1 MITAKVRPTVTEW
14 GEMPYPLQ
22 QAFPLV
28 YKWSAELERE
38 ETERE
43 RRVAERRGHNR

>member
-14 GEMPYPLQ
+14 GEMPYGLQ

-38 ETERE
+38 ESERE
-43 RRVAERRGHNR
+43 RRAARNR